1 MNRDREKLMEIQRCC
16 LRIMSQCDNIQN
28 VRKELRDNLTF
39 QESILFN
46 LIQIGENV
54 NRLSD
59 EFIEAHS
66 EIPWR
71 DIVGMRNIITHG
83 YGSVDIDA
91 IAEAIKHDVPELYNR
106 CIIFI

>member
-1 MNRDREKLMEIQRCC
+1 MNHDKEKLLEIRRCC
-16 LRIMSQCDNIQN
+16 LRITSQCENIADLP
-28 VRKELRDNLTF
+28 KELRDNLTF

-59 EFIEAHS
+59 DFIEEHS
-66 EIPWR
+66 DIPWR

-91 IAEAIKHDVPELYNR
+91 IADAVKNDVPELYEK
-106 CIIFI
+106 CEI

>member
-1 MNRDREKLMEIQRCC
+1 MNHDKEKLLEIRRCC
-16 LRIMSQCDNIQN
+16 LRITSQCENIPDLP
-28 VRKELRDNLTF
+28 KELRDNLTF

-59 EFIEAHS
+59 DFIEERS
-66 EIPWR
+66 DIPWR

-91 IAEAIKHDVPELYNR
+91 IADAVKNDVPELYEK
-106 CIIFI
+106 CEI